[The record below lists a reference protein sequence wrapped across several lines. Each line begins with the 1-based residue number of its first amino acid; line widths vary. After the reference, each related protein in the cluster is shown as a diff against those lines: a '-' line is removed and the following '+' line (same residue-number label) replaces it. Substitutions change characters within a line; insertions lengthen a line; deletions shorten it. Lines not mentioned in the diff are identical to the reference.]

1 MRLDMTQPIEDEKKK
16 EYVIKDYRLRKSV
29 EAYTDHRERSF
40 KSHANRVQRLNR
52 SVQTLRELGHNLQ
65 DIKHLKQKHVFA
77 LVEHWKENKISTA
90 EIKNRMTDMR
100 WIAGKINK
108 QSMIPRTNRELGIE
122 DRKMP
127 SNDINRAVTR
137 SKEELARIS
146 DDCTRMSLRG
156 QELFGLRKKESIML
170 NVQRDYDEKNGVL
183 RLKDRGSGTKGGRP
197 REIPIRNKEQR
208 QYLIEAKNFQQDH
221 KIENFIG
228 KKYDGSN
235 RILKEQMSVYEKNCE
250 RAGLTNNH
258 GLRHH
263 YAQTRYEEITGN
275 KCPRQGGKTFS
286 EMTPDERL
294 KDTEAR
300 MIVSAEL
307 GHGREYV
314 TRTYLGR

>member
-1 MRLDMTQPIEDEKKK
+1 MRLKMTQDIEKKK
-16 EYVIKDYRLRKSV
+16 EYVIKDYQLRKSL
-29 EAYTDHRERSF
+29 EAHTSHRERSY
-40 KSHANRVQRLNR
+40 KTHANRVQRLNQ
-52 SVQTLRELGHNLQ
+52 SLQTIRELGFG
-65 DIKHLKQKHVFA
+65 IKDVKQLKQAHVVA
-77 LVEHWKENKISTA
+77 LVKNWQENKISTA

-100 WIAGKINK
+100 WLAEKINK

-127 SNDINRAVTR
+127 GNEINRAVTR

-146 DDCTRMSLRG
+146 DDCTRMSLRA

-197 REIPIRNKEQR
+197 REIPVRNNEQR
-208 QYLIEAKNFQQDH
+208 QYLIEAKNFQQDRGLST
-221 KIENFIG
+221 FIG
-228 KKYDGSN
+228 KKFDGSD
-235 RILKEQMSVYEKNCE
+235 RDLKEQISVYDKNCE
-250 RAGLTNNH
+250 RAELKNNH

-275 KCPRQGGKTFS
+275 KCPRQGGKTFA
-286 EMTPDERL
+286 EMTPEERL

-300 MIVSAEL
+300 MVVSAEL